1 MFKKEIREFCRNLE
15 SLRDFINLVDAH
27 LTEKTKDEISSDPSG
42 FVPLLIML
50 SKQFPEQFG
59 LENEKIEKAKKLFGH
74 EIDIMEEDDDDGTK
88 YSFDMSDDAQHKFS
102 FAMNKL
108 SKNQDRKSS
117 LYQSSLVTVI
127 SYVEWFL
134 AQIIHKF
141 YDKNPNAV
149 GLKDKQISLEDLYNF
164 GSIDDAK
171 KYLIDIKVESVL
183 RGSFKDW
190 IKFLKEQM
198 NLSMSY
204 LKDHENDLIEA
215 CQRRN
220 LYVHNGGIVNSIY
233 SKNCEFLENTP
244 ELGSKLPCDK
254 DYLDKCLSAFEKSF
268 LLIACELWK
277 KNEPENRERY
287 VLMNHLSYEHISE
300 GRYEVGASIAYFL
313 CGDKKQKESD
323 RTVCQIN
330 YWQAMKWSGEFDS
343 VKSEIKDA
351 DFSAKDS
358 IYVLA
363 KHALL
368 DEFDSALKMMPDLV
382 KSEKLTI
389 EDLREWPLFRAI
401 REQPEY
407 EIMINELQP
416 EEAQHPTSDD
426 TLEEDTSSGANV
438 H

>member
-1 MFKKEIREFCRNLE
+1 MFEKEITEFCRNLE
-15 SLRDFINLVDAH
+15 SLRDFIGLVDAH
-27 LTEKTKDEISSDPSG
+27 LTEKTKDEITSDPSG
-42 FVPLLIML
+42 FAPLLVML
-50 SKQFPEQFG
+50 SKQYPEKFG
-59 LENEKIEKAKKLFGH
+59 LEDEKIERAKEAFGH
-74 EIDIMEEDDDDGTK
+74 EINIREEEGDDGIK
-88 YSFDMSDDAQHKFS
+88 YSFVMSDDAQHKFS
-102 FAMNKL
+102 SAMDKL
-108 SKNQDRKSS
+108 SKDHDRKSS

-134 AQIIHKF
+134 AQTIHKF

-190 IKFLKEQM
+190 VKFLKEQM
-198 NLSMSY
+198 NLSMGY

-233 SKNCEFLENTP
+233 SKNCEFLEKPP
-244 ELGSKLPCDK
+244 ELGSKLPCEK
-254 DYLDKCLSAFEKSF
+254 DYLDRCLSAFEKSF

-277 KNEPENRERY
+277 QNEPGNRDRY
-287 VLMNHLSYEHISE
+287 ILMNHLSYEHISE
-300 GRYEVGASIAYFL
+300 GRYEVGAAIAYFL

-323 RTVCQIN
+323 RMVCQIN

-343 VKSEIKDA
+343 VKAEIENA

-382 KSEKLTI
+382 RAEKLTVK
-389 EDLREWPLFRAI
+389 ELGEWPLFKKI
-401 REQPEY
+401 REQSEY
-407 EIMINELQP
+407 EEMVNELQP
-416 EEAQHPTSDD
+416 EHAHHSD
-426 TLEEDTSSGANV
+426 
-438 H
+438 